1 MTDIKG
7 TLVGSLGLVITVAS
21 GWYVVRGPFF
31 GYPIPPAEYLLA
43 ACGVFI
49 IAMYLFA
56 WGLDKNY
63 RSYRTERPNI
73 DEEQNQTLDMP
84 FGPR

>member
-1 MTDIKG
+1 MADIKG
-7 TLVGSLGLVITVAS
+7 LFVGTLGLAIAVAS

-31 GYPIPPAEYLLA
+31 GYPIPPAEYMLA

-49 IAMYLFA
+49 LAVYGFA
-56 WGLDKNY
+56 WGLDSIY
-63 RSYRTERPNI
+63 HADRTERPNI
-73 DEEQNQTLDMP
+73 DEEQNQTMDMP

>member
-49 IAMYLFA
+49 VAMYLFA

>member
-1 MTDIKG
+1 MTDIGG
-7 TLVGSLGLVITVAS
+7 TLVGILGLVVTVAS
-21 GWYVVRGPFF
+21 GWYVIRGPFF
-31 GYPIPPAEYLLA
+31 GYAVPPAEYMLA

-49 IAMYLFA
+49 LAMYLFA
-56 WGLDKNY
+56 WGLDRNY
-63 RSYRTERPNI
+63 RAYKSERPEI